1 MSGSDAVKHL
11 PMVGGGV
18 AIANFAE
25 YQLKLT
31 GLGSIATT
39 DGVAFMAAVPL
50 GHLSEKIAAARVGQ
64 LR

>member
-1 MSGSDAVKHL
+1 
-11 PMVGGGV
+11 MVGGGV